1 MFDLGVRGLT
11 GLMAEGRINRKLAA
25 ILAADVV
32 GYSRL
37 MASDEAGTLAAL
49 KRHRQQ
55 VFEPAVAAHQGRIV
69 KLIGDGT
76 IVEFASVVDAVNCA
90 LSVQRSGDSLQD
102 ESLHQPRIVLRI
114 GINLGDVII
123 EGDDIYGDG
132 VNIAA
137 RLEPVAE
144 PGGICISSIV
154 NESIGNRIDARF
166 EDGGHI
172 NVKNIDRPI
181 RIWRWHPDAH
191 APVTDGPRPNTGI
204 PQPHTAI
211 AVLPFTNMSGDPEQE
226 YFSDGISEDI
236 ITDLSKIEGLTVI
249 ARNSSFTYK
258 GRSVDVRTIGRELGV
273 QSVLEGS
280 IRRSGN
286 RVRITAQLID
296 ATSGGHLW
304 GDRYDRDLTD
314 IFEVQDDVTRRI
326 VDALKVTL
334 SPAETERLAKAKT
347 SNLAAYD
354 YLLRGRELMLGKE
367 KNRQTFEQSIA
378 CFKKALEHDPDY
390 SQAYACLGF
399 AHIFDYQN
407 RWTDDPD
414 SSLLLVKQ
422 YARQAIEKDPNEPL
436 ARCVSAMAASFE
448 KDLDRA
454 RSEIDVALSLN
465 PNFALAH
472 NLRGS
477 NRIYSGKPL
486 EAIPE
491 IEHGM
496 RLDPALSSQFLHFL
510 GMAYLLAR
518 KYEIAAAVLKQ
529 RIVLVPRTDFSRA
542 LLASALGHLG
552 ELEEACRVWGELKE
566 INPNYAFA
574 DHVGRLPFRR
584 KEDVERIADGL
595 RKAGLLN

>member
-1 MFDLGVRGLT
+1 
-11 GLMAEGRINRKLAA
+11 MAEERIKRKLAA
-25 ILAADVV
+25 LLATDVV

-37 MASDEAGTLAAL
+37 MASDEEGTLAAL
-49 KRHRQQ
+49 KRHRQM
-55 VFEPAVAAHQGRIV
+55 VFEPAVAAHHGRIV

-90 LSVQRSGDSLQD
+90 LSVQRSGSSLQA
-102 ESLHQPRIVLRI
+102 ENLHQPKIVLRI

-154 NESIGNRIDARF
+154 NESIGNRIDVRF
-166 EDGGHI
+166 QDGGQI

-181 RIWRWHPDAH
+181 RIWRWRPDAH
-191 APVTDGPRPNTGI
+191 APVTGGRHPNTDN

-236 ITDLSKIEGLTVI
+236 ITDLSKIAGLMVI
-249 ARNSSFTYK
+249 ARNSSFAYK
-258 GRSVDVRTIGRELGV
+258 GRSVDVRTVGRELGV

-286 RVRITAQLID
+286 RARITAQLID

-304 GDRYDRDLTD
+304 GARYDRDLTD

-334 SPAETERLAKAKT
+334 SPAEKERLADTKT
-347 SNLAAYD
+347 PNLTAYD
-354 YLLRGRELMLGKE
+354 YVLRGREFMLGNERSRK
-367 KNRQTFEQSIA
+367 TFEQA
-378 CFKKALEHDPDY
+378 TTYFKKALEHDPDY

-414 SSLLLVKQ
+414 SSLLLAKQ
-422 YARQAIEKDPNEPL
+422 YARQAIDKDPNEPL
-436 ARCVSAMAASFE
+436 ARCVSAMAASLE
-448 KDLDRA
+448 KDLDQA

-477 NRIYSGKPL
+477 NRIYSGQPL
-486 EAIPE
+486 DAIPE
-491 IEHGM
+491 LEQGM

-510 GMAYLLAR
+510 GMAYLLAG
-518 KYEIAAAVLKQ
+518 KYETAAALLKQ
-529 RIVLVPRTDFSRA
+529 RILLVPQTDFSRA

-552 ELEEACRVWGELKE
+552 ELEEARRIWGELKE
-566 INPNYAFA
+566 INPSYAFVE
-574 DHVGRLPFRR
+574 HVGRQPFRR
-584 KEDVERIADGL
+584 PEDVERIADGL
-595 RKAGLLN
+595 RRGGLLN

>member
-1 MFDLGVRGLT
+1 
-11 GLMAEGRINRKLAA
+11 MAEERINRKLAA

-37 MASDEAGTLAAL
+37 MASDEEGTLAAL
-49 KRHRQQ
+49 KRHRQA

-69 KLIGDGT
+69 KLIGDGI
-76 IVEFASVVDAVNCA
+76 IVEFPSVVDAVNCA

-102 ESLHQPRIVLRI
+102 ESVLQPKIILRI

-132 VNIAA
+132 VNVAA

-144 PGGICISSIV
+144 PGGVCISSIV
-154 NESIGNRIDARF
+154 NESIGNRIDVRF
-166 EDGGHI
+166 QDGGQI
-172 NVKNIDRPI
+172 NVKNIDRPL
-181 RIWRWHPDAH
+181 RVWRWHPSAAH
-191 APVTDGPRPNTGI
+191 TTVTNDQRSNAVNSQPRA
-204 PQPHTAI
+204 AI
-211 AVLPFTNMSGDPEQE
+211 AILPFTNMSGDPEQE

-236 ITDLSKIEGLTVI
+236 ITDLSKIAGLTVI

-273 QSVLEGS
+273 QSLLEGS
-280 IRRSGN
+280 IRRAGN

-296 ATSGGHLW
+296 ATSGGHIW
-304 GDRYDRDLTD
+304 ADRYDRDLTD

-334 SPAETERLAKAKT
+334 SPGEKERLADAKT

-354 YLLRGRELMLGKE
+354 CLLRGREFMLGKE
-367 KNRQTFEQSIA
+367 RNRKTFEQAIMY
-378 CFKKALEHDPDY
+378 FKKALEHDPNY

-414 SSLLLVKQ
+414 SSLLLAKQ
-422 YARQAIEKDPNEPL
+422 YTLQALEKDPNEPL
-436 ARCVSAMAASFE
+436 ARCVSAMTASFE

-454 RSEIDVALSLN
+454 RSEIDLALSLN
-465 PNFALAH
+465 PNFALAYS
-472 NLRGS
+472 LRGS

-496 RLDPALSSQFLHFL
+496 RLDPALSSHFLHFL
-510 GMAYLLAR
+510 GMAYLVAG
-518 KYEIAAAVLKQ
+518 KYETAAALLRQ
-529 RIVLVPRTDFSRA
+529 RILHVPRTDFSRA

-552 ELEEACRVWGELKE
+552 EFDEARRVWGELKD

-574 DHVGRLPFRR
+574 EHVGRQPFRR
-584 KEDVERIADGL
+584 KEDVERIADGI
-595 RKAGLLN
+595 RKARLLN

>member
-1 MFDLGVRGLT
+1 
-11 GLMAEGRINRKLAA
+11 MAEGRINRKLAA

-211 AVLPFTNMSGDPEQE
+211 AVLPFTNMSGDSEQE

-236 ITDLSKIEGLTVI
+236 ITDLSKIAGLTVI

>member
-1 MFDLGVRGLT
+1 
-11 GLMAEGRINRKLAA
+11 MAEERIKRKLAA
-25 ILAADVV
+25 LLATDVV

-37 MASDEAGTLAAL
+37 MASDEEGTLAAL
-49 KRHRQQ
+49 KRHRQM
-55 VFEPAVAAHQGRIV
+55 VFEPAVAAHHGRIV

-90 LSVQRSGDSLQD
+90 LSVQRSGSSLQA
-102 ESLHQPRIVLRI
+102 ENLHQPKIVLRI

-154 NESIGNRIDARF
+154 NESIGNRIDVRF
-166 EDGGHI
+166 QDGGQI

-181 RIWRWHPDAH
+181 RIWRWRPDAH
-191 APVTDGPRPNTGI
+191 APVTGGRHPNTDN

-236 ITDLSKIEGLTVI
+236 ITDLSKIAGLMVI
-249 ARNSSFTYK
+249 ARNSSFAYK
-258 GRSVDVRTIGRELGV
+258 GRSVDVRTVGRELGV

-286 RVRITAQLID
+286 RARITAQLID

-304 GDRYDRDLTD
+304 GARYDRDLAD

-334 SPAETERLAKAKT
+334 SPAEKERLADTKT
-347 SNLAAYD
+347 PNLTAYD
-354 YLLRGRELMLGKE
+354 YVLRGREFMLGNE
-367 KNRQTFEQSIA
+367 RSRETFEQA
-378 CFKKALEHDPDY
+378 TTYFKKALEHDPDY

-399 AHIFDYQN
+399 AHVFDYQN

-414 SSLLLVKQ
+414 SSLLLAKQ
-422 YARQAIEKDPNEPL
+422 YARQAIDKDPNEPL
-436 ARCVSAMAASFE
+436 ARCVSAMAASLE
-448 KDLDRA
+448 KDLDQA

-477 NRIYSGKPL
+477 NRIYSGQPL
-486 EAIPE
+486 DAIPE
-491 IEHGM
+491 LEQGM

-510 GMAYLLAR
+510 GMAYLLAG
-518 KYEIAAAVLKQ
+518 KYETAAALLKQ
-529 RIVLVPRTDFSRA
+529 RILLVPQTDFSRA

-552 ELEEACRVWGELKE
+552 ELEEARRIWGELKE
-566 INPNYAFA
+566 INPSYAFVE
-574 DHVGRLPFRR
+574 HVGRQPFRR
-584 KEDVERIADGL
+584 QEDVERIADGL
-595 RKAGLLN
+595 RRGGLLN

>member
-1 MFDLGVRGLT
+1 M
-11 GLMAEGRINRKLAA
+11 
-25 ILAADVV
+25 
-32 GYSRL
+32 
-37 MASDEAGTLAAL
+37 
-49 KRHRQQ
+49 
-55 VFEPAVAAHQGRIV
+55 VFEPAVAAHQGRVV

-137 RLEPVAE
+137 RLEPAAE
-144 PGGICISSIV
+144 PGGICISSLV
-154 NESIGNRIDARF
+154 NDSIGNRIDARF

-172 NVKNIDRPI
+172 NAKNIDRPI
-181 RIWRWHPDAH
+181 RIWRWHPDS
-191 APVTDGPRPNTGI
+191 APATATNGRQPNTANPE
-204 PQPHTAI
+204 PQAAI
-211 AVLPFTNMSGDPEQE
+211 AILPFTNMSGDPEQE

-236 ITDLSKIEGLTVI
+236 ITDLSKIAGLMVI

-258 GRSVDVRTIGRELGV
+258 GRSVDVRAIGRELGV

-280 IRRSGN
+280 IRRAGN
-286 RVRITAQLID
+286 RVRTAQLID

-304 GDRYDRDLTD
+304 ADRYDRDLTD

-334 SPAETERLAKAKT
+334 TPGEKERLADTKT

-354 YLLRGRELMLGKE
+354 YLLRGREFMLGKE

-414 SSLLLVKQ
+414 SSLPLAKQ
-422 YARQAIEKDPNEPL
+422 YARQALEKDSNEPL
-436 ARCVSAMAASFE
+436 ARCVSAMTASFE
-448 KDLDRA
+448 MDLDRA
-454 RSEIDVALSLN
+454 KSEIDLALSLN
-465 PNFALAH
+465 PSLALAH

-477 NRIYSGKPL
+477 NRIYSGQPL
-486 EAIPE
+486 EAILE
-491 IEHGM
+491 IEHAM
-496 RLDPALSSQFLHFL
+496 RLDPLQVRNSSTSSVWPICLQ
-510 GMAYLLAR
+510 
-518 KYEIAAAVLKQ
+518 ESTKQ
-529 RIVLVPRTDFSRA
+529 RPRCSDNELCSCPGRIFLVLFS
-542 LLASALGHLG
+542 LLPL
-552 ELEEACRVWGELKE
+552 V
-566 INPNYAFA
+566 I
-574 DHVGRLPFRR
+574 
-584 KEDVERIADGL
+584 
-595 RKAGLLN
+595 

>member
-1 MFDLGVRGLT
+1 
-11 GLMAEGRINRKLAA
+11 
-25 ILAADVV
+25 
-32 GYSRL
+32 
-37 MASDEAGTLAAL
+37 
-49 KRHRQQ
+49 
-55 VFEPAVAAHQGRIV
+55 
-69 KLIGDGT
+69 
-76 IVEFASVVDAVNCA
+76 
-90 LSVQRSGDSLQD
+90 LQD
-102 ESLHQPRIVLRI
+102 QSLHLPKIVLRI

-154 NESIGNRIDARF
+154 NESIGNRIDVRF
-166 EDGGHI
+166 QDGGQI
-172 NVKNIDRPI
+172 NVKNIDRPL
-181 RIWRWHPDAH
+181 RIWRWHPGVTHATVTNGQRSNTTNTQAH
-191 APVTDGPRPNTGI
+191 V
-204 PQPHTAI
+204 AI
-211 AVLPFTNMSGDPEQE
+211 AILPFTNMSGDPEQE

-236 ITDLSKIEGLTVI
+236 ITDLSKIAGLTVI

-280 IRRSGN
+280 IRRSAN

-304 GDRYDRDLTD
+304 ADRYDRDLTD
-314 IFEVQDDVTRRI
+314 IFEVQDDVTHRI
-326 VDALKVTL
+326 VDALKVKL
-334 SPAETERLAKAKT
+334 SPAENERLAEAKST
-347 SNLAAYD
+347 NLTAYD

-367 KNRQTFEQSIA
+367 KNRQTFEQSVTY
-378 CFKKALEHDPDY
+378 FKKALEHDPNY

-422 YARQAIEKDPNEPL
+422 YARQALEKDPNEPL
-436 ARCVSAMAASFE
+436 ARCVSAMAASME

-454 RSEIDVALSLN
+454 KSEIDLALSLN
-465 PNFALAH
+465 PSLALAH
-472 NLRGS
+472 SLAGT
-477 NRIYSGKPL
+477 NRIYSGQPL
-486 EAIPE
+486 EAIPK
-491 IEHGM
+491 IEHAM

-510 GMAYLLAR
+510 GMAYFLAG
-518 KYEIAAAVLKQ
+518 KYETAAALLRQ

-552 ELEEACRVWGELKE
+552 EFEAAGQVWRELKE
-566 INPNYAFA
+566 INPNYTFVE
-574 DHVGRLPFRR
+574 HVGRQPFKRE
-584 KEDVERIADGL
+584 EDVDCIADGL
-595 RKAGLLN
+595 RKARLLN

>member
-1 MFDLGVRGLT
+1 
-11 GLMAEGRINRKLAA
+11 
-25 ILAADVV
+25 
-32 GYSRL
+32 
-37 MASDEAGTLAAL
+37 
-49 KRHRQQ
+49 
-55 VFEPAVAAHQGRIV
+55 
-69 KLIGDGT
+69 
-76 IVEFASVVDAVNCA
+76 
-90 LSVQRSGDSLQD
+90 
-102 ESLHQPRIVLRI
+102 
-114 GINLGDVII
+114 
-123 EGDDIYGDG
+123 
-132 VNIAA
+132 
-137 RLEPVAE
+137 
-144 PGGICISSIV
+144 
-154 NESIGNRIDARF
+154 
-166 EDGGHI
+166 
-172 NVKNIDRPI
+172 
-181 RIWRWHPDAH
+181 
-191 APVTDGPRPNTGI
+191 
-204 PQPHTAI
+204 
-211 AVLPFTNMSGDPEQE
+211 MSGDPEQE

-236 ITDLSKIEGLTVI
+236 ITDLSKIADLMVI
-249 ARNSSFTYK
+249 ARNSSFAYK
-258 GRSVDVRTIGRELGV
+258 GRSVDVRTVARELGV

-280 IRRSGN
+280 IRRVGN

-334 SPAETERLAKAKT
+334 SPAEKERLAETKT

-354 YLLRGRELMLGKE
+354 FLLRGREFMLGNE
-367 KNRQTFEQSIA
+367 RNRMTFEQAITY
-378 CFKKALEHDPDY
+378 FKKALEHDPNY

-414 SSLLLVKQ
+414 SSLLLAKQ
-422 YARQAIEKDPNEPL
+422 YAGQAIEKDPNEPL
-436 ARCVSAMAASFE
+436 ARCVSAMAASLE

-510 GMAYLLAR
+510 GMAYLLAG
-518 KYEIAAAVLKQ
+518 KYETAAALLRQ

-552 ELEEACRVWGELKE
+552 EFDEARQVWGELKD

-574 DHVGRLPFRR
+574 EHVGRQPFRR

-595 RKAGLLN
+595 RKARLLN

>member
-1 MFDLGVRGLT
+1 
-11 GLMAEGRINRKLAA
+11 MAEERIKRKLAA
-25 ILAADVV
+25 ILATDVV

-37 MASDEAGTLAAL
+37 MASDEEGTLAAL
-49 KRHRQQ
+49 KRHRQM
-55 VFEPAVAAHQGRIV
+55 VFEPAVAAHHGRIV

-90 LSVQRSGDSLQD
+90 LSVQRSGSSLQA
-102 ESLHQPRIVLRI
+102 ENLHQPKIVLRI

-154 NESIGNRIDARF
+154 NESIGNRIDVRF
-166 EDGGHI
+166 QDGGQI

-181 RIWRWHPDAH
+181 RIWRWRPDAH
-191 APVTDGPRPNTGI
+191 APVTGGRHPNTDN

-236 ITDLSKIEGLTVI
+236 ITDLSKIAGLMVI
-249 ARNSSFTYK
+249 ARNSSFAYK
-258 GRSVDVRTIGRELGV
+258 GRSVDVRTVGRELGV

-286 RVRITAQLID
+286 RARITAQLID

-304 GDRYDRDLTD
+304 GARYDRDLTD

-334 SPAETERLAKAKT
+334 SPAEKERLADAKT
-347 SNLAAYD
+347 PNLTAYD
-354 YLLRGRELMLGKE
+354 YVLRGREFMLGNE
-367 KNRQTFEQSIA
+367 RSRETFEQA
-378 CFKKALEHDPDY
+378 TTYFKKALEHDPDY

-414 SSLLLVKQ
+414 SSLLLAKQ
-422 YARQAIEKDPNEPL
+422 YARQAIDKDPNEPL
-436 ARCVSAMAASFE
+436 ARCVSAMAASLE
-448 KDLDRA
+448 KDLDQA

-477 NRIYSGKPL
+477 NRIYSGQPL

-491 IEHGM
+491 LEQGM

-510 GMAYLLAR
+510 GMAYLLAG
-518 KYEIAAAVLKQ
+518 KYETAAALLKQ
-529 RIVLVPRTDFSRA
+529 RILLVPQTDFSVPFS
-542 LLASALGHLG
+542 LLPLVTLESSRKHAGFGGSSRRSIQAMHSLNMSAGSLLGGRKTSNVLRTVSGG
-552 ELEEACRVWGELKE
+552 EGC
-566 INPNYAFA
+566 
-574 DHVGRLPFRR
+574 
-584 KEDVERIADGL
+584 
-595 RKAGLLN
+595 